1 MSKFMTK
8 NKGMLNINE
17 YLRINFIT
25 ENLRSLDNYI
35 AGNKVFATISGDIF
49 DSIKLNNNK

>member
-1 MSKFMTK
+1 MTK